1 MNEEQQLEQISDV
14 QEKNSGLEQTQAQ
27 GTKEERTYSKEEV
40 TDIVEKRLRRE
51 REKME
56 KQFSER
62 INALEENIKL
72 QAMSEQEKANYQAQK
87 ERDAFEQERQAFY
100 QERDAFNK
108 DRYRST
114 IEQQLQAKGLPTD
127 LADLLTDYDAET
139 VASKIASMEQS
150 FNTQVNNSI
159 QDRVKASASTPI
171 APTQDQQGLLSMEQI
186 KSMSTQEILKN
197 KELVDKSLDAIYGRK

>member
-87 ERDAFEQERQAFY
+87 EKDAFEQERQAFY

-139 VASKIASMEQS
+139 VASKIASMEKS

-171 APTQDQQGLLSMEQI
+171 APTQEQQGLLSMEQI
-186 KSMSTQEILKN
+186 RQMSTQEIIKN
-197 KELVDKSLDAIYGRK
+197 KELVDKSLDAIYGQK

>member
-1 MNEEQQLEQISDV
+1 MNEQQQLEQISDV
-14 QEKNSGLEQTQAQ
+14 QDKNSGLEQTQAQ

-40 TDIVEKRLRRE
+40 TDIVEKRLNRE
-51 REKME
+51 RAKLE
-56 KQFSER
+56 KQFNER
-62 INALEENIKL
+62 INALEENMKL

-87 ERDAFEQERQAFY
+87 EKDAFEQERQAFY

-114 IEQQLQAKGLPTD
+114 IEQQLQVKGLPID

-139 VASKIASMEQS
+139 VASKIASMEKS

-159 QDRVKASASTPI
+159 QDRVKASANTPKV
-171 APTQDQQGLLSMEQI
+171 PQEEQRLLSLDEI
-186 KSMSTQEILKN
+186 KALSTNEYLAN
-197 KELVDKSLDAIYGRK
+197 RELVEKSLKALKK

>member
-1 MNEEQQLEQISDV
+1 MNEEQQLEQVSDV
-14 QEKNSGLEQTQAQ
+14 QDKNSGLEQTQAQ

-40 TDIVEKRLRRE
+40 TDIVEKRLKRE

-87 ERDAFEQERQAFY
+87 EKDAFEQERQAFY

-139 VASKIASMEQS
+139 VASKIASMEKS

-159 QDRVKASASTPI
+159 QDRVKASANTPTVPQEQQRLLTLDEIKALSTNEYL
-171 APTQDQQGLLSMEQI
+171 A
-186 KSMSTQEILKN
+186 N
-197 KELVDKSLDAIYGRK
+197 RELVEKSLKALKK

>member
-1 MNEEQQLEQISDV
+1 MNEEQQLEQVSDV
-14 QEKNSGLEQTQAQ
+14 QDKNSGLEQTQAQ

-40 TDIVEKRLRRE
+40 TDIVEKRLNRE
-51 REKME
+51 RAKLE
-56 KQFSER
+56 KQFNER
-62 INALEENIKL
+62 INALEENMKL

-87 ERDAFEQERQAFY
+87 EKDAFEQERQAFY

-139 VASKIASMEQS
+139 VASKIASMEKS

-159 QDRVKASASTPI
+159 QDRVKASANTPTVPQEQNRLLTLDEIKALSTNEYL
-171 APTQDQQGLLSMEQI
+171 A
-186 KSMSTQEILKN
+186 N
-197 KELVDKSLDAIYGRK
+197 RELVEKSLKALKK

>member
-1 MNEEQQLEQISDV
+1 MNEEQQLEQVSDV
-14 QEKNSGLEQTQAQ
+14 QEKNGGLEQTQAQ

-87 ERDAFEQERQAFY
+87 EKDAFEQERQAFY

-108 DRYRST
+108 AQYKAT
-114 IEQQLQAKGLPTD
+114 IQKQLNEAGLPDISDSLTHLQAEEVKAQIDTMKQAFD
-127 LADLLTDYDAET
+127 
-139 VASKIASMEQS
+139 K
-150 FNTQVNNSI
+150 QVNASI
-159 QDRVKASASTPI
+159 ESRIKSNANTPTV
-171 APTQDQQGLLSMEQI
+171 PQEEQNRLLSLDEI
-186 KSMSTQEILKN
+186 KALSTNEYLAN
-197 KELVDKSLDAIYGRK
+197 RELVEKSLKALKK

>member
-1 MNEEQQLEQISDV
+1 MNEQQQLEQVSDV
-14 QEKNSGLEQTQAQ
+14 QDKNSGLEQTQAQ

-56 KQFSER
+56 KQFNER
-62 INALEENIKL
+62 INALEENMKL

-87 ERDAFEQERQAFY
+87 ERDAFEEERQAFY
-100 QERDAFNK
+100 QERDKFNK

-114 IEQQLQAKGLPTD
+114 IEQQLQSKGLPTD

-139 VASKIASMEQS
+139 VASKIASMEKS

-159 QDRVKASASTPI
+159 QDRVKSSANTPTVPQEETKPLTLEDI
-171 APTQDQQGLLSMEQI
+171 S
-186 KSMSTQEILKN
+186 SMSTQDIIKN
-197 KELVDKSLDAIYGRK
+197 KAEVNKILSDYYSNK

>member
-14 QEKNSGLEQTQAQ
+14 QEKNGGLEQTQAQ

-40 TDIVEKRLRRE
+40 TDIVEKRLNRE
-51 REKME
+51 RAKLE
-56 KQFSER
+56 KQFNER

-87 ERDAFEQERQAFY
+87 ERDAFEEERQAFY
-100 QERDAFNK
+100 AERDKFNK
-108 DRYRST
+108 DRYHST

-127 LADLLTDYDAET
+127 LADLLTDFDAET
-139 VASKIASMEQS
+139 VASKISSMEKS

-159 QDRVKASASTPI
+159 QDRVKASASVPTTPQEEAKPLTI
-171 APTQDQQGLLSMEQI
+171 EDIGKMSAQDVI
-186 KSMSTQEILKN
+186 KN
-197 KELVDKSLDAIYGRK
+197 KAEVNKILSEYYSNK